1 MSKKRYMM
9 SNLCT
14 GFEERYLLIV
24 PNKIDFYLDFIRFY
38 ERTVELI
45 IRCKLHK
52 GIVYD
57 KLQPVF

>member
-1 MSKKRYMM
+1 MM